1 MSTMT
6 RNTHL
11 GTSTVLTGTSESE
24 LGTRRTEDNNAGS
37 RLDVPL
43 TRTAIEECVQTEVRR
58 YLDMLDGEEPSNLY
72 RMVIRQTESAVI
84 NLVMS
89 ECRGNRTRASEWLGI
104 SRGNLRSKLSGMEE
118 L

>member
-1 MSTMT
+1 MI
-6 RNTHL
+6 RNTNR
-11 GTSTVLTGTSESE
+11 GTTKALSGASEPE
-24 LGTRRTEDNNAGS
+24 LSGRRAEESNVVA

-43 TRTAIEECVQTEVRR
+43 TRTAIEECVQAEVRR

-84 NLVMS
+84 NLVMN

-104 SRGNLRSKLSGMEE
+104 SRGNLRSKLASMEE